1 MVSRFIVLLRDS
13 EVGGLP
19 IYVAS
24 IIFGANKMQI
34 KFNLW
39 QAEQLYSLTTFF
51 AQGWFKTIRNLRVG

>member
-34 KFNLW
+34 KFNL
-39 QAEQLYSLTTFF
+39 
-51 AQGWFKTIRNLRVG
+51 